1 MKRVWIGFAGRQQLT
16 SPGKV
21 WLLKTPCLV
30 RAPGHCNGSAL
41 FPGSLVHLM
50 GLGSCLDP
58 RPTSPFPSG
67 AQKAGWS
74 APLCVLKPCLLPG
87 LSPTCWSPPP
97 HHSLPVYLPEL
108 GGACVSLPRGT
119 SAGLAAC
126 HGPSSGQLPQPTQT
140 QALPLPPATCLVLS
154 LSPAFCPKSHSP
166 LNPHSREVTGHVF
179 AGKEAS
185 LLQAFIL
192 APLPRASQ

>member
-1 MKRVWIGFAGRQQLT
+1 MERVGIGFAGRRQLN
-16 SPGKV
+16 SSGKV
-21 WLLKTPCLV
+21 WLLKTQCRV
-30 RAPGHCNGSAL
+30 RAPGHFNGSAL
-41 FPGSLVHLM
+41 FPGSLVHLT

-58 RPTSPFPSG
+58 HPTSAFPSG
-67 AQKAGWS
+67 DQKASWS

-87 LSPTCWSPPP
+87 LSPTCWGPSPDHP
-97 HHSLPVYLPEL
+97 LPIYLPEL
-108 GGACVSLPRGT
+108 GGACVSLTCGT

-126 HGPSSGQLPQPTQT
+126 PAVVSCPSLPRPR
-140 QALPLPPATCLVLS
+140 PFPPATCLVLS

-179 AGKEAS
+179 AATEVS